1 MIHSNLIKD
10 IDIQQQI
17 KVNGLRYCTD
27 QSPGISRIRRNKKF
41 IYLDQHGEIVQNE
54 LVLKRINALVI
65 PPAWENVWISPWE
78 NSHLQATGRDAR
90 NRKQYRYHTVWRK
103 LKDEVKYDR
112 MINFGK
118 HLPLIRQKLNQALKM
133 QGLPREKVLATVV
146 YLLQLTMI
154 RVGNDEYAKT
164 NHSYGMTTLRNKHVK
179 IDGSE
184 INFHFKGK
192 SGVEHSITVQDKK
205 LAKIVQ
211 RIKDLPGQE
220 LFQYV
225 DDSGARHSITS
236 TDVNQYLHEITNEDF
251 TAKDFRTWFGTVLTA
266 MSLYFSEKCENPND
280 AKKVILNAIQ
290 FTSKKLGNTP
300 AICRKCYIHPVVISS
315 YIDGVFSKTIENA
328 IKKNCLAN
336 ESQDLESILENGLSL
351 GELALLTFLE
361 EQVG

>member
-1 MIHSNLIKD
+1 MVNPRVIKEED
-10 IDIQQQI
+10 FEQQV
-17 KVNGLRYCTD
+17 KLNGLRYIND
-27 QSPGISRIRRNKKF
+27 ELPGISRVRKAKKF
-41 IYLDQHGEIVQNE
+41 IYLDHFGEVIQNE
-54 LVLKRINALVI
+54 NLLKRINSLVI
-65 PPAWENVWISPWE
+65 PPAWEEVWISPWA
-78 NSHLQATGRDAR
+78 NSHLQATGRDAK
-90 NRKQYRYHTVWRK
+90 NRKQYRYHAVWRK

-112 MINFGK
+112 MIHFGK
-118 HLPLIRQKLNQALKM
+118 HLPTIRHRVNQALKM

-184 INFHFKGK
+184 IHFHFKGK

-205 LAKIVQ
+205 LAKIVS
-211 RIKDLPGQE
+211 RIRELPGQE

-225 DDSGARHSITS
+225 DDSGERHSISS

-266 MSLYFSEKCENPND
+266 MNLYISESCENQND
-280 AKKVILNAIQ
+280 VKKAIVNAIQ
-290 FTSKKLGNTP
+290 ATSEKLGNTP
-300 AICRKCYIHPVVISS
+300 AICKKCYIHPVVISS
-315 YIDGVFSKTIENA
+315 YSEGVFLTTIENT
-328 IKKNCLAN
+328 IKKHCVADQNA
-336 ESQDLESILENGLSL
+336 DLEIILESGLSL

-361 EQVG
+361 EQ